1 MNASAGHREYHHLM
15 SVPPTDTRQKKSWGS
30 LVLLLV
36 LSLDTQ
42 SRVKGGLKELEA
54 QDHFLSQVYF
64 YLYSTKTV
72 GFIVR

>member
-1 MNASAGHREYHHLM
+1 MNASAGHRECHHLM

-36 LSLDTQ
+36 LSPDTQ

-54 QDHFLSQVYF
+54 QDQV
-64 YLYSTKTV
+64 LQHSTGKIRFSLLL
-72 GFIVR
+72 FI